1 MVTVVVIVVV
11 VEIAVMGVGAVV
23 FDTVEVVAVELQ
35 PVPSNNRRT
44 SLPVSAQATT
54 RSRSPCVSNMSY
66 TGAPAKGRLTLRFTR
81 GLRLE
86 KREAPCA
93 LHNCA
98 ETHMPRNICGTD
110 SSGSGSVGCAV
121 KCSGNGCA
129 SSSSPCCCLGLLT
142 PLLALRLIFCDVLR
156 HQMSAG
162 VKLLEP
168 PAAVLAASQLLRLRR
183 KVEGSDV
190 ASCCG

>member
-23 FDTVEVVAVELQ
+23 DDTVEVVVVELQ
-35 PVPSNNRRT
+35 PMPSNNSRT

-190 ASCCG
+190 ASC